1 MQIINGYEMGINAL
15 NRKNGEDVDN
25 AILETVTDILAQ
37 VKVSGDAAIKRLTE
51 KFDGKKLTNIEINQ
65 ANWLKSLE
73 ILPPN
78 LKESLQVAAKRIQ
91 DFHQLSMPKPWSSI
105 SGEYEE
111 KIIPI
116 ETVGIYVPGGTAN
129 YPSAVLMDVIPAKVA
144 GVPNVIVCTPDPTDA
159 VLASAKI
166 AGADRLFQV
175 GGAQAIAAMAYGTE
189 SIPQVD
195 KICGAGG
202 TYVSAAKKMVYGDVG
217 IDGIYG
223 PTETLIVADSSATPS
238 VLAADLLAQAEHD
251 TLAIPILITDD
262 VNLAKATIE
271 EIYLQ
276 LPELE
281 RYEIAKESIANKAL
295 AVVLDDIGQAPDLI
309 NQFSPEHVCLI
320 LKNPE
325 NCIKG
330 LKSAGGVFVGEYSP
344 EVIGD
349 YVAGPSHTMPTS
361 GTARFSSYLGV
372 DHFLRKMPVVRLG
385 HEGFNKLATSAAT
398 IAREEG
404 LTAHANAVELRL
416 TRDSKNQGLDNE

>member
-15 NRKNGEDVDN
+15 NRKNSEGVDN

-37 VKVSGDAAIKRLTE
+37 VKVTGDAAIKRLTE
-51 KFDGKKLTNIEINQ
+51 KFDGEKLSNIEINQ

-73 ILPPN
+73 ILPSN

-91 DFHQLSMPKPWSSI
+91 GFHQLSMPKPWSSI

-202 TYVSAAKKMVYGDVG
+202 MYVSAAKKMVYGDVG

-276 LPELE
+276 LPKLE

-295 AVVLDDIGQAPDLI
+295 AVVLDDIGQAPDLV

-385 HEGFNKLATSAAT
+385 HERFNKLATSAAT

>member
-1 MQIINGYEMGINAL
+1 MGINAL
-15 NRKNGEDVDN
+15 NRNNSEGVDN

-37 VKVSGDAAIKRLTE
+37 VKVSGDAAIKRFTE

-202 TYVSAAKKMVYGDVG
+202 MYVSAAKKMVYGDVG

-262 VNLAKATIE
+262 VNLAKATVE

-276 LPELE
+276 LPKLE

-385 HEGFNKLATSAAT
+385 HERFNKLATSAAT

>member
-15 NRKNGEDVDN
+15 NRKNSEGVDN

-37 VKVSGDAAIKRLTE
+37 VKVSGDAAIKRFTE

-202 TYVSAAKKMVYGDVG
+202 MYVSAAKKMVYGDVG

>member
-15 NRKNGEDVDN
+15 NRKNSEGVDN

-37 VKVSGDAAIKRLTE
+37 VKVSGDAAIKRFTE

>member
-1 MQIINGYEMGINAL
+1 MGINAL

-37 VKVSGDAAIKRLTE
+37 VKVSGDAAIKRFTE

-281 RYEIAKESIANKAL
+281 RYEIAKESIANNAL